1 MSENNDGYFDV
12 YDQQDAND
20 LQDNGHDSNQAD
32 SNEQDD
38 QVLISRLNYSTQKFI
53 YFTLLQ
59 EVTAIKKRVQEMEE
73 EAVKLKQLQNE
84 MEQQMQMN
92 PSSGK

>member
-38 QVLISRLNYSTQKFI
+38 QVYYL
-53 YFTLLQ
+53 
-59 EVTAIKKRVQEMEE
+59 
-73 EAVKLKQLQNE
+73 
-84 MEQQMQMN
+84 
-92 PSSGK
+92 